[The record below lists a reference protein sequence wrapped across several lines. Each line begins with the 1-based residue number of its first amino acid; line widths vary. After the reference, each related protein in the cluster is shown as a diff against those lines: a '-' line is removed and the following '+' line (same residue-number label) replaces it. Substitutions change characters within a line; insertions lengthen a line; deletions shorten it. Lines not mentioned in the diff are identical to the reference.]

1 MLYWIFI
8 LVCVQDPTREVIVR
22 HEAAEALGAIA
33 TDEVGASCCQ
43 GLREMIM

>member
-1 MLYWIFI
+1 MRYKILML
-8 LVCVQDPTREVIVR
+8 LCVQDPTREVIVR

-33 TDEVGASCCQ
+33 TDEVGASCFQ